1 MEATNIQATAS
12 ITENRQCSQCG
23 TKLADDSRFCC
34 ECGTATLTFAT
45 SASPLPPAI
54 FDMGIPIATAEL
66 LVDGMARATAEL
78 LVDGVAC
85 AAPSAWRERTQQEQR
100 EADAHGR
107 KKGRGSSHVGVDEKR
122 ERDRS
127 RDFAY
132 VRVTNSF
139 WQELDGLYVP
149 RAGSSWDGL
158 PQWTLLT
165 AEEEAKQSVNDN
177 SEGGKFGIWW
187 RNEGHWRM
195 GRRNHYFHIADSGKS
210 EGNTADYPPA
220 TDEGA
225 IWESAHG
232 FYTKKGD
239 QQAADKLC
247 EKGHPDWGAT
257 VQVTWEYPFGHPKR
271 PK

>member
-12 ITENRQCSQCG
+12 ITENS
-23 TKLADDSRFCC
+23 

-45 SASPLPPAI
+45 SASAPPLPPAI
-54 FDMGIPIATAEL
+54 FDIPIATAEL
-66 LVDGMARATAEL
+66 LVDGMA
-78 LVDGVAC
+78 C
-85 AAPSAWRERTQQEQR
+85 AAPAAWRERTQQELR
-100 EADAHGR
+100 EADAQ
-107 KKGRGSSHVGVDEKR
+107 KGRGSTHVGVDEKR

-177 SEGGKFGIWW
+177 EGEKFGIWW

-195 GRRNHYFHIADSGKS
+195 GRRNHYFHIADSGGKS

-239 QQAADKLC
+239 QQVADKLC

>member
-1 MEATNIQATAS
+1 MGN
-12 ITENRQCSQCG
+12 
-23 TKLADDSRFCC
+23 
-34 ECGTATLTFAT
+34 TATSTSAK
-45 SASPLPPAI
+45 SASPLPRATP
-54 FDMGIPIATAEL
+54 FDMGVPIATAEA
-66 LVDGMARATAEL
+66 VPVVEGM
-78 LVDGVAC
+78 AC
-85 AAPSAWRERTQQEQR
+85 AAPAAWRQRTQQEQR
-100 EADAHGR
+100 EADAQ
-107 KKGRGSSHVGVDEKR
+107 KGRGSTHVGVDDKR
-122 ERDRS
+122 VRDRS
-127 RDFAY
+127 RDLAY

-139 WQELDGLYVP
+139 WPELDGLYVP
-149 RAGSSWDGL
+149 MGGSSWDGL

-165 AEEEAKQSVNDN
+165 AEEEAKQSVNDK
-177 SEGGKFGIWW
+177 SEGGRFGIWW

-271 PK
+271 SK